1 MPMPKIR
8 LTSRNRRM
16 YTLARKLHYLSTYC
30 LHGLHDQCRI
40 TCKHCPE
47 MCWCLICDHKE

>member
-1 MPMPKIR
+1 
-8 LTSRNRRM
+8 M